1 MDSVLM
7 WFLVFIMLLA
17 VQVKSVPVQSN
28 KSGPKSRTFSGQIQ
42 NQIPEVTKIESEN
55 MERQRD
61 AYVYNRVQFTLPSSS
76 DTESVLSQTNTHT
89 KSPRRHRRSS
99 IFSRSIVVQE
109 IRRNSHLTDCT
120 EWENRHYC
128 HNGGKCAYIP
138 KLELKTCR
146 CPMSYTGSR
155 CEIFDLQF
163 FMSQMTA
170 FNPFMFTG

>member
-7 WFLVFIMLLA
+7 WLLVFTMLLA
-17 VQVKSVPVQSN
+17 VQVKSVPVQNN
-28 KSGPKSRTFSGQIQ
+28 KSGPKTRTFSGQIQ
-42 NQIPEVTKIESEN
+42 NQMSQVTKIESEN
-55 MERQRD
+55 MEKPRD
-61 AYVYNRVQFTLPSSS
+61 AYVYNRVQLTLPSS
-76 DTESVLSQTNTHT
+76 DKNSVLSQTDTLT
-89 KSPRRHRRSS
+89 KSSRRHRRSS

-109 IRRNSHLTDCT
+109 IHRNSHLTDCT
-120 EWENRHYC
+120 EWENRSYC

-138 KLELKTCR
+138 KLDLKTCR

-170 FNPFMFTG
+170 FNPFMFSG